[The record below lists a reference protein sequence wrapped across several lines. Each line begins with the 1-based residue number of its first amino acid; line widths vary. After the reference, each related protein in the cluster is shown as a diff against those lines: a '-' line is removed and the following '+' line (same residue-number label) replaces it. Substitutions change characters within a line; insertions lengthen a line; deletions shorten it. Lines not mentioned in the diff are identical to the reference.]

1 MFSFKNRYYLIIEST
16 KDVNL
21 ENIKKRNKFIIV
33 YRNSKNSENKEHLI
47 KFRKTCKL
55 KSILFYVSNDI
66 NLAIELNADGI
77 YLSSYNKTFKALSV
91 NKSKFSIIGSAHNS
105 KEINMK
111 VKQGCK
117 EIFFSKL
124 FVVNYDKKSPVLGVI
139 KFNNYLKLNK
149 SLIPLGGIN
158 ITNLNSLNSI
168 KCLGFAL
175 MSEIK
180 KKPAK
185 IFNRLF

>member
-33 YRNSKNSENKEHLI
+33 YRNSKNSENKDHLI

-55 KSILFYVSNDI
+55 KSILFYVANDI
-66 NLAIELNADGI
+66 NLAIALNTDGI

-91 NKSKFSIIGSAHNS
+91 KKSKFNIIGSAHNS

-117 EIFFSKL
+117 EILFSKL
-124 FVVNYDKKSPVLGVI
+124 FIVNYDQKSPILGVV
-139 KFNNYLKLNK
+139 KFNNFLKLNNN
-149 SLIPLGGIN
+149 LIPLGGIN